1 MYMYYQLDRFFGFY
15 VNIRGKLSIC
25 MYINLLLGICMF
37 DDYDYDDN

>member
-1 MYMYYQLDRFFGFY
+1 MYMYISQIDFFGFY

-25 MYINLLLGICMF
+25 MYIYLLLGICMF